1 MNIDEIHDYLVQN
14 SDTKYRDF
22 QKKLIFTKSEVLGVK
37 MNVLKE
43 LAKRLAN
50 QDIILPYGK
59 YLEYD
64 FLNGLMISYKK
75 CDLEEK
81 LYNLMQYSLT
91 IDNWGTC
98 DTVACSTKFKD
109 KELDIVFN
117 YIKGILNLDS
127 NYSKR
132 FGVIFL
138 MKYFIDY
145 DQEIIFDL
153 LKDLPYGDYYLD
165 MGVAWYYS
173 VLLAKNYD
181 LGLKYVLKFKDI
193 STFVYK
199 KSIQKAIESFR
210 VSEEHKEELKKLRK

>member
-22 QKKLIFTKSEVLGVK
+22 QKKLIFTNSEILGVK

-43 LAKRLAN
+43 LAKRLSN

-64 FLNGLMISYKK
+64 FLNGLMISYRK

-98 DTVACSTKFKD
+98 DTVVCSTKFKD

-117 YIKGILNLDS
+117 YVKGILNLDS

-145 DQEIIFDL
+145 DQEISCQSE
-153 LKDLPYGDYYLD
+153 DLPAPSYLCRTYRRRNTEN
-165 MGVAWYYS
+165 MTLKQNQGVKENE
-173 VLLAKNYD
+173 KN
-181 LGLKYVLKFKDI
+181 KN
-193 STFVYK
+193 
-199 KSIQKAIESFR
+199 
-210 VSEEHKEELKKLRK
+210 